1 MDPAAPDALTEQQF
15 FATSADGTRVPYFVL
30 APRGLARHGRHA
42 ALLYGYGG
50 FEVSLTPSYA
60 AVLGATWLDRAAM
73 AAAGARALDADAS
86 VATLYV
92 VANVRGGGEFGPAWH
107 QAALRA
113 HRHRAYDDFIAVADD
128 LVARGFTSPSRLAI
142 RGGSNGGLLVGNVLT
157 RRPSLCA
164 AVVCAVPLLD
174 MRRYHRL
181 LAGASWQAEYGCAD
195 DADDWRFLQRYSAY
209 HQIDPATA
217 ARRGGGGGDGY
228 PALLMT
234 TSTRDDRVHPYHA
247 RAFVK
252 RLRDAAAANAAAP
265 EAAAA
270 AAAAAV
276 GRGDV
281 FYFENLEGGHGGAA
295 DHAQQAA
302 LTALYLGFL
311 ARALLSA

>member
-1 MDPAAPDALTEQQF
+1 
-15 FATSADGTRVPYFVL
+15 VPYFVL

-113 HRHRAYDDFIAVADD
+113 HRHRAHDDFVAVAED

-157 RRPSLCA
+157 RRPALCA

-217 ARRGGGGGDGY
+217 AARRY
-228 PALLMT
+228 PALLVT

-252 RLRDAAAANAAAP
+252 RLRDASAAAP
-265 EAAAA
+265 EDPEAAGAA
-270 AAAAAV
+270 PGAAGAAAV

-311 ARALLSA
+311 ARVLLAA